1 MKLFSD
7 SKKLNGNY
15 YAILSML
22 LWSTGFPI
30 SEALLD
36 VWDPL
41 SLTFV
46 RLIGAGIF
54 LGICTLLFSKPYD
67 LTTWPLKEAF
77 LVGVIGTGF
86 GTAFMNFGFR
96 YSNPFNIA
104 VISTMIPLISMIMG
118 TIQKTERLTS
128 RMAAAIFLSLIGGIM
143 ISVSNLEN
151 GSSFEGGEILMLIS
165 IILWTWSMRQA
176 VSLLLPIPTLPR
188 VTLTM
193 LSGAVVL
200 VPIMALVHW
209 LGITELVIFWSTTD
223 IILVSWLSIFSI
235 GLATV
240 VWYLSAESLG
250 PTVAAIHLNIVPF
263 YVLII
268 TVFMGG
274 EILIT
279 QILGAV
285 LVGVGVVTAQISR
298 KQI

>member
-1 MKLFSD
+1 MKIFSD

-22 LWSTGFPI
+22 LWSTGFSI

-118 TIQKTERLTS
+118 AIQKTERLTS
-128 RMAAAIFLSLIGGIM
+128 RMAAAIVLSLIGGIM

-200 VPIMALVHW
+200 VPFMAMVQW

-223 IILVSWLSIFSI
+223 IILISWLSIFSI

-240 VWYLSAESLG
+240 V
-250 PTVAAIHLNIVPF
+250 
-263 YVLII
+263 
-268 TVFMGG
+268 
-274 EILIT
+274 
-279 QILGAV
+279 
-285 LVGVGVVTAQISR
+285 
-298 KQI
+298 

>member
-1 MKLFSD
+1 MKLFFD
-7 SKKLNGNY
+7 SKKLNGNH

-30 SEALLD
+30 SEVLLD

-54 LGICTLLFSKPYD
+54 LGILTLLFSKPYD

-143 ISVSNLEN
+143 ISVSNLKN

-240 VWYLSAESLG
+240 VWFFSAENLG

-274 EILIT
+274 KILIS
-279 QILGAV
+279 QILGAL